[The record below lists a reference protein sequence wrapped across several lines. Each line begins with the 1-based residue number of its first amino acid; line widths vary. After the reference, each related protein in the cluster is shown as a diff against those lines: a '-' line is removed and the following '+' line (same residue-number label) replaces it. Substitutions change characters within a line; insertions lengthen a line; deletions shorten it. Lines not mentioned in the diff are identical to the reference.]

1 MMSLLLNLFL
11 CVDLILTIYSPF
23 SPSASRPNL
32 YYSATGVFSI
42 LLTLSLYLSKEKE
55 QEACVTYYVND
66 AKFKVLNTA
75 LTSNVLVAMIYSTY
89 VVIAIYSVV
98 FSYRRLNR
106 PGVSK
111 TVRSLFFKKH
121 FCYVAVF
128 IAFWTI

>member
-1 MMSLLLNLFL
+1 MSLLLNLFL

-32 YYSATGVFSI
+32 YYSATAVGSVI
-42 LLTLSLYLSKEKE
+42 LIVSLYLSKDSDFE
-55 QEACVTYYVND
+55 CVKYYVD
-66 AKFKVLNTA
+66 DTKFKALNTE

-128 IAFWTI
+128 IAFWTVQ